1 MPLFK
6 FVAAI
11 GFLAAGLGVCHA
23 NLGETEAQ
31 CIARYGSESD
41 VQDGL
46 GYHQVGDKIATF
58 HGKFSGV
65 ALSGRIIFRN
75 GRVCHEAISNADSS
89 QALSLEQTK
98 AILDSERAGQDWHKG
113 RAVYR
118 SDRHDTAGA
127 IAWKRDDGAI
137 ATFWLSGKAS
147 SQSPSGEMELAT
159 KQYATAQAYWDQV
172 DGSNCA
178 RVVVQTG
185 FEPVHP
191 P

>member
-1 MPLFK
+1 MPPFK

-11 GFLAAGLGVCHA
+11 GFFAAGLGVCHA

-46 GYHQVGDKIATF
+46 GYHQVGDKTATF
-58 HGKFSGV
+58 HGKFSGF
-65 ALSGRIIFRN
+65 ALNVRIIFLN
-75 GRVCHEAISNADSS
+75 GRACHEAISNADGS
-89 QALSLEQTK
+89 QALSMDQMK

-137 ATFWLSGKAS
+137 ATFWLSGQAS
-147 SQSPSGEMELAT
+147 SQSPSGEMELST
-159 KQYATAQAYWDQV
+159 KQYATAQAYWDKV
-172 DGSNCA
+172 DGNN
-178 RVVVQTG
+178 
-185 FEPVHP
+185 
-191 P
+191 